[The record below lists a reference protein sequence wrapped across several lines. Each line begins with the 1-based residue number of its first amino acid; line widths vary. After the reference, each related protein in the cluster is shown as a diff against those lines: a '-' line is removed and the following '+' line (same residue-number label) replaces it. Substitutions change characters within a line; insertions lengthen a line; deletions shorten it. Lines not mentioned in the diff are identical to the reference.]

1 MIGSVK
7 VLYGCL
13 LVCAGLALGGCT
25 WSSSASLEE
34 EKEPHFLEGKSRVNM
49 LDYAGALESF
59 EQALEVNPKSA
70 AAHFEIGC
78 LCDQR
83 EADPAAA
90 IYHYGRY
97 LKLRPRGDKADRA
110 HDRIL
115 ACQQQLAAMVS
126 VGPVTQSWQ
135 RDQEALAER
144 NKQLT
149 EENKIL
155 RDRVEKLEAMLNA
168 PRMAMNSSRTESVI
182 QVSQNRSN
190 DSSPQG
196 RPQLPETGR
205 TAANASRT
213 HTVSSGETPAAI
225 AKRYGIRV
233 ETLMA
238 ANPRLEPRRMRIGQT
253 LMIPS
258 S

>member
-1 MIGSVK
+1 VK

-13 LVCAGLALGGCT
+13 LLCGALALGGCT
-25 WSSSASLEE
+25 WSGSASLDE

-97 LKLRPRGDKADRA
+97 LKLRPRGEKAERA
-110 HDRIL
+110 RERIG
-115 ACQQQLAAMVS
+115 ACQQQLASMVS
-126 VGPVTQSWQ
+126 VGPVTQTLQ
-135 RDQEALAER
+135 RDQEALTER

-149 EENKIL
+149 EENRML
-155 RDRVEKLEAMLNA
+155 RDRVEKLEGMLNA
-168 PRMAMNSSRTESVI
+168 PRMAANAGRSESVTQVSASRTAEP
-182 QVSQNRSN
+182 
-190 DSSPQG
+190 PQG
-196 RPQLPETGR
+196 RSQPAENSRALMATG
-205 TAANASRT
+205 RT

-238 ANPRLEPRRMRIGQT
+238 ANPRLEPRRMRVGQT
-253 LMIPS
+253 LAIPS